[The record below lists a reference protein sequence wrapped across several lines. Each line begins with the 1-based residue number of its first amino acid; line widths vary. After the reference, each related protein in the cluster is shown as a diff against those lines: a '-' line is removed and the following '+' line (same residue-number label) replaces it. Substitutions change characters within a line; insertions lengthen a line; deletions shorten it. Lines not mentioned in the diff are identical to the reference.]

1 MGYFTENLLG
11 NPKKWTFHK
20 HMAYGGAAGESAEG
34 VPEGAAGES
43 AEGVLEGAAEEPA
56 GGAPGGAV
64 VIAAGVGP

>member
-43 AEGVLEGAAEEPA
+43 A
-56 GGAPGGAV
+56 GGAPGGALV
-64 VIAAGVGP
+64 

>member
-34 VPEGAAGES
+34 VP
-43 AEGVLEGAAEEPA
+43 
-56 GGAPGGAV
+56 GGAV